1 MIARTLSAG
10 CSPPPVGP
18 PSRSDSGLERF
29 RCPCPRSR
37 NGSSYGSRLAP
48 FYDLVCTRVYKS
60 LDRHLAMSIGEQFDP
75 GAVLHRDFE
84 AYARELRVGS
94 RRVDETVAELLAT
107 GKQRLVLAIT
117 DFQERYGDCPILD
130 MGRLQVSRN
139 FTGSEFFTSRG
150 EPVIRLAFVLA
161 AIGARDRP
169 TLLMPLT
176 A

>member
-1 MIARTLSAG
+1 
-10 CSPPPVGP
+10 
-18 PSRSDSGLERF
+18 
-29 RCPCPRSR
+29 
-37 NGSSYGSRLAP
+37 
-48 FYDLVCTRVYKS
+48 
-60 LDRHLAMSIGEQFDP
+60 MSIGEQFDP

-84 AYARELRVGS
+84 AYARELRVGP
-94 RRVDETVAELLAT
+94 RLVDETVAELLAT